1 MEETLEDLIKKVESN
16 KRKFEK
22 ASEML
27 LKIIKATNEEIEKIY
42 VEESRIHYGIP
53 HPGYSTKTFKIVVIL
68 KEGTS
73 KFTGSLVG
81 RRIIKSIKDF
91 INVDVAEYGSGL
103 DLEMYRVTLEKI
115 WG

>member
-27 LKIIKATNEEIEKIY
+27 LKIIKASNEDIEKIY
-42 VEESRIHYGIP
+42 VREGKTLYAMP

-81 RRIIKSIKDF
+81 RKIIKSIKDF
-91 INVDVAEYGSGL
+91 IGIDMSEYGSGL
-103 DLEMYRVTLEKI
+103 DLEIYIVTLEKI

>member
-27 LKIIKATNEEIEKIY
+27 LKIIKASNEEIEKIY
-42 VEESRIHYGIP
+42 VRESKTLYATP
-53 HPGYSTKTFKIVVIL
+53 HPGYSTKAFKIVVIL

-81 RRIIKSIKDF
+81 RKIIKSIKDF
-91 INVDVAEYGSGL
+91 ISVDMNEYGSGL
-103 DLEMYRVTLEKI
+103 DLEIYIVTLEKI